1 LKGPAGVHPRSSL
14 LRRLLVIGQFTISIV
29 LIIGTIIIYQQ
40 LQYMKNKDL
49 GFDKENLIYLETE
62 DFSGKYETLRNEL
75 LQHPEIISVAASGD
89 MLLNIGT
96 NNVADWEGM
105 DKNAKWISFPTL
117 YVTEDFAQT
126 FKLRMAQGRFF
137 SKEYPSDELEGFV
150 INEAAVKAMHLQ
162 NPIGKRLNAGRKC
175 KIIGVVKDFNFRSL
189 HSEIEPLILSLYGF
203 RHLYVRVNSK
213 DIRKT
218 IGMVEQIYHK
228 HYPEHEFTMH
238 FFDEEIDKQYQSE
251 GRMGNIFVYFSI
263 LAIFIACL
271 GLFGLVSF
279 VSENK
284 TKEIGIRKVLGA
296 SVRNVV
302 STLTKDFVVW
312 TVLANIIAW
321 PIAYFVMNKWL
332 HDFAY
337 RIEISWWVFVLSG
350 GVTLLIVLLTV
361 CYQAIKAAMANPVE
375 SLRYE

>member
-1 LKGPAGVHPRSSL
+1 
-14 LRRLLVIGQFTISIV
+14 
-29 LIIGTIIIYQQ
+29 
-40 LQYMKNKDL
+40 MKNKDL

-62 DFSGKYETLRNEL
+62 DFAGKYETIKNEL
-75 LQHPEIISVAASGD
+75 LQHPEIISIAASGD

-117 YVTEDFAQT
+117 YITEDFAQT
-126 FKLRMAQGRFF
+126 FKLKMAEGRFF
-137 SKEYPSDELEGFV
+137 SKEYPSDEMQGFV

-228 HYPEHEFTMH
+228 QYPEHEFTVH
-238 FFDEEIDKQYQSE
+238 FFDEEVDRLYQSE
-251 GRMGNIFVYFSI
+251 GRMGDIFGYFSL

-279 VSENK
+279 VAENR
-284 TKEIGIRKVLGA
+284 TKEMGIRKVLGA
-296 SVRNVV
+296 SIAHVV
-302 STLTKDFVVW
+302 STLTKDFIVW
-312 TVLANIIAW
+312 TVLANVIAW
-321 PIAYFVMNKWL
+321 PVAYFVMNKWL

-337 RIEISWWVFVLSG
+337 RIEIRWWVFVLSG

-361 CYQAIKAAMANPVE
+361 CYQAIKAAMSNPVK